1 MKSLLFFAAA
11 FAATLS
17 VSAQPSHPN
26 SPHDTVET
34 KDIKVTY
41 GRPYKKDRVI
51 FGGLEKYGKVW
62 RTGADEATAITFK
75 KDGKF
80 GDQKVKA
87 GTYTLFTIPNENEW
101 TIILNSQLGQWGA
114 FSYEKNKDK
123 DVLKF
128 NVPVKKLDQPVEQN
142 TIRLIKDKSMIIE
155 WDQTQVVIP
164 IDF

>member
-1 MKSLLFFAAA
+1 MKSLLLFAAA
-11 FAATLS
+11 IVTTLS

-26 SPHDTVET
+26 SPHDTVEN

-41 GRPYKKDRVI
+41 GRPYKKGRVV
-51 FGGLEKYGKVW
+51 FGELEKYGKVW

-80 GDQKVKA
+80 GGQNVKA

-101 TIILNSQLGQWGA
+101 TVILNSQLGQWGA
-114 FSYEKNKDK
+114 FSYDKYKDK

-128 NVPVKKLDQPVEQN
+128 NVPVKKLDTPVEQN
-142 TIRLIKDKSMIIE
+142 TIRLIKDKSIIIE
-155 WDQTQVVIP
+155 WDQAQVAIP